1 MTTALPPLASFTEL
15 LRSTLR
21 TSTNAVTEGSR
32 RNARDEINARVTDAE
47 AAGILLAS
55 LAPTSPSAASMNP
68 ARSA

>member
-1 MTTALPPLASFTEL
+1 LASFTEL

-32 RNARDEINARVTDAE
+32 RNARDAINARVADSE
-47 AAGILLAS
+47 AAGVLLAS
-55 LAPTSPSAASMNP
+55 LAPTTPSAASMNH